1 MAPLE
6 MVAGH
11 VGVPTGKDHM
21 VERGDGKIASKRG
34 L

>member
-11 VGVPTGKDHM
+11 VGVP
-21 VERGDGKIASKRG
+21 RKRSHG
-34 L
+34 RKRRWEDCI